1 MEIKKILVTGS
12 AGLIGTQIVKD
23 LLDNHKQVY
32 SCYNKT
38 KPKLGIITHLD
49 LTKKDDIVNTMN
61 RIKPDVVIHLGA
73 MTDVELCETETELAK
88 KINTDATEILA
99 LESEK
104 YNTFFV
110 YMSTDY
116 VFDGKVGMKKE
127 NDEPNPINFYGKSKL
142 DGERVFKKITTP
154 NVIVRTSTP
163 FGIHSK
169 KISFPIWVK
178 KNLELEKEIS
188 VVVDQYTSPS
198 YVPNISKMIIEIIE
212 RKITGIIHLAGAT
225 KISRYDF
232 AVQISKIINVN
243 KQFLK
248 LTKMNQMDWKAQRPA
263 DSSLSVS
270 KANKILKNK
279 PEKIEDSLK
288 LLFNQSYIALLCNQ
302 V

>member
-38 KPKLGIITHLD
+38 KPELGIITHLD

-127 NDEPNPINFYGKSKL
+127 NDKTNPINFYGKSKL

-188 VVVDQYTSPS
+188 VVVNQYTSPS
-198 YVPNISKMIIEIIE
+198 YVPNISKMIIEIME

-288 LLFNQSYIALLCNQ
+288 LLFNQ
-302 V
+302 

>member
-1 MEIKKILVTGS
+1 MDFKMEIKKILVTGS

-38 KPKLGIITHLD
+38 KPELGIITHLD

-127 NDEPNPINFYGKSKL
+127 NDKTNPINFYGKSKL

-154 NVIVRTSTP
+154 NIIVRTSTP

-178 KNLELEKEIS
+178 KNLELKKEIS
-188 VVVDQYTSPS
+188 VVVNQYTSPS
-198 YVPNISKMIIEIIE
+198 YVPNISKMIIEIME

-248 LTKMNQMDWKAQRPA
+248 LTKMDQMDWKAQRPA

-288 LLFNQSYIALLCNQ
+288 LLFNQ
-302 V
+302 

>member
-38 KPKLGIITHLD
+38 KPELGIITHLD

-127 NDEPNPINFYGKSKL
+127 NDKTNPINFYGKSKL

-169 KISFPIWVK
+169 KMSFPIWVK

-188 VVVDQYTSPS
+188 VVVNQYTSPS
-198 YVPNISKMIIEIIE
+198 YVPNISKMIIEIME

-248 LTKMNQMDWKAQRPA
+248 LTKMDQMDWKAQRPA

-288 LLFNQSYIALLCNQ
+288 LLFNQ
-302 V
+302 

>member
-38 KPKLGIITHLD
+38 KPELGIITHLD

-127 NDEPNPINFYGKSKL
+127 NDKTNPINFYGKSKL

-178 KNLELEKEIS
+178 KNLELKKEIS
-188 VVVDQYTSPS
+188 VVVNQYTSPS
-198 YVPNISKMIIEIIE
+198 YVPNISKMIIEIME
-212 RKITGIIHLAGAT
+212 RKITGIIHLAGPT
-225 KISRYDF
+225 RISRYDF
-232 AVQISKIINVN
+232 AVMIANKINAN
-243 KQFLK
+243 KK
-248 LTKMNQMDWKAQRPA
+248 KIKPIKMSQMNWNAQRPI
-263 DSSLSVS
+263 DSSLDIT
-270 KANKILKNK
+270 KANTILGMK
-279 PEKIEDSLK
+279 PKKLEENIELI
-288 LLFNQSYIALLCNQ
+288 FN
-302 V
+302 

>member
-1 MEIKKILVTGS
+1 MGIKKILVTGS

-127 NDEPNPINFYGKSKL
+127 NDKTNPINFYGKSKL

-178 KNLELEKEIS
+178 KNLELKKEIS
-188 VVVDQYTSPS
+188 VVVNQYTSPS

-232 AVQISKIINVN
+232 AVQISKIINAN
-243 KQFLK
+243 RQFLK
-248 LTKMNQMDWKAQRPA
+248 LTKMDQMDWKAQRPA

-288 LLFNQSYIALLCNQ
+288 LLFNQ
-302 V
+302 

>member
-1 MEIKKILVTGS
+1 MDFKMEITKILVTGS
-12 AGLIGTQIVKD
+12 AGLIGIQVVKD

-104 YNTFFV
+104 FNTFFV

-178 KNLELEKEIS
+178 KNLELKKEIS

-232 AVQISKIINVN
+232 AVQISKIINAN

-248 LTKMNQMDWKAQRPA
+248 LTKMDQMDWKAQRPV

-288 LLFNQSYIALLCNQ
+288 LLFNQ
-302 V
+302 

>member
-127 NDEPNPINFYGKSKL
+127 NDKTNPINFYGKSKL

-163 FGIHSK
+163 FGLHSK

-198 YVPNISKMIIEIIE
+198 YVPNISKMIIEIME

-232 AVQISKIINVN
+232 AVQISKIINAN

-248 LTKMNQMDWKAQRPA
+248 LIKMDQMDWKAQRPA
-263 DSSLSVS
+263 DSSLNVS

-288 LLFNQSYIALLCNQ
+288 LLFNQ
-302 V
+302 

>member
-38 KPKLGIITHLD
+38 KPELGIITHLD

-61 RIKPDVVIHLGA
+61 KIKPDVVIHLGA

-188 VVVDQYTSPS
+188 VVVNQYTSPS
-198 YVPNISKMIIEIIE
+198 YVPNISKMIIEIME

-232 AVQISKIINVN
+232 AVQISKIINAN

-248 LTKMNQMDWKAQRPA
+248 LIKMDQMDWKAQRPA

-288 LLFNQSYIALLCNQ
+288 LLFNQ
-302 V
+302 

>member
-38 KPKLGIITHLD
+38 KPELGIITHLD

-104 YNTFFV
+104 HNTFFV

-127 NDEPNPINFYGKSKL
+127 NDKTNPINFYGKSKL

-188 VVVDQYTSPS
+188 VVVNQYTSPS
-198 YVPNISKMIIEIIE
+198 YVPNISKMIIEIME

-248 LTKMNQMDWKAQRPA
+248 LTKMDQMDWKAQRPA

-288 LLFNQSYIALLCNQ
+288 LLFNQ
-302 V
+302 

>member
-1 MEIKKILVTGS
+1 MGIKKILVTGS
-12 AGLIGTQIVKD
+12 AGLIGTQIIKD
-23 LLDNHKQVY
+23 LLDNHIQVY
-32 SCYNKT
+32 SCYNKS
-38 KPKLGIITHLD
+38 KPELGIITHLD

-61 RIKPDVVIHLGA
+61 KIKPDVVIHLGA

-127 NDEPNPINFYGKSKL
+127 NDKTNPINFYGKSKL

-178 KNLELEKEIS
+178 KNLELKKEIS
-188 VVVDQYTSPS
+188 VVVNQYTSPS

-232 AVQISKIINVN
+232 AVQISKIINAN

-248 LTKMNQMDWKAQRPA
+248 LIKMDQMDWKAQRPA

-288 LLFNQSYIALLCNQ
+288 LLFNQ
-302 V
+302 

>member
-1 MEIKKILVTGS
+1 MDFKMEIKKILVTGS

-38 KPKLGIITHLD
+38 KPELGIITHLD

-127 NDEPNPINFYGKSKL
+127 NDKTNPINFYGKSKL

-163 FGIHSK
+163 FGLHSK

-188 VVVDQYTSPS
+188 VVVNQYTSPS
-198 YVPNISKMIIEIIE
+198 YVPNISKMIIEIME

-232 AVQISKIINVN
+232 AVQISKIINAN

-248 LTKMNQMDWKAQRPA
+248 LIKMDQMDWKAQRPA

-288 LLFNQSYIALLCNQ
+288 SLFNQ
-302 V
+302 

>member
-1 MEIKKILVTGS
+1 MDFKMEIKKILVTGS

-23 LLDNHKQVY
+23 LLGNHKQVY

-38 KPKLGIITHLD
+38 KPELGIITHLD

-127 NDEPNPINFYGKSKL
+127 NDKTNPINFYGKSKL

-232 AVQISKIINVN
+232 AVQISKIINAN

-248 LTKMNQMDWKAQRPA
+248 LTRMDQMDWKAQRPA

-270 KANKILKNK
+270 KANKILKSK

-288 LLFNQSYIALLCNQ
+288 SLFNQ
-302 V
+302 

>member
-38 KPKLGIITHLD
+38 KPELGIITHLD

-88 KINTDATEILA
+88 KINTNATEILA

-127 NDEPNPINFYGKSKL
+127 NDKTNPINFYGKSKL

-163 FGIHSK
+163 FGLHSK

-188 VVVDQYTSPS
+188 VVVNQYTSPS
-198 YVPNISKMIIEIIE
+198 YVPNISKMIIEIME

-232 AVQISKIINVN
+232 AVQICKIINAN

-248 LTKMNQMDWKAQRPA
+248 LIKMDQMDWKAQRPA

-288 LLFNQSYIALLCNQ
+288 LLFNQ
-302 V
+302 

>member
-38 KPKLGIITHLD
+38 KPELGIITHLD

-127 NDEPNPINFYGKSKL
+127 NDKTNPINFYGKSKL
-142 DGERVFKKITTP
+142 DGERVLKKITTP

-178 KNLELEKEIS
+178 KNLELKKEIS
-188 VVVDQYTSPS
+188 VVVNQYTSPS
-198 YVPNISKMIIEIIE
+198 YVPNISEMIIEIIE

-248 LTKMNQMDWKAQRPA
+248 LTKMDQMDWKAQRPA

-270 KANKILKNK
+270 KANKILKSK

-288 LLFNQSYIALLCNQ
+288 LLFNQ
-302 V
+302 

>member
-1 MEIKKILVTGS
+1 MDFKMEIKKILVTGS

-38 KPKLGIITHLD
+38 KPELGIITHLD

-163 FGIHSK
+163 FGINSK

-188 VVVDQYTSPS
+188 VVVNQYTSPS

-232 AVQISKIINVN
+232 AVQISKIINAN

-248 LTKMNQMDWKAQRPA
+248 LTKMDQMDWKAQRPA

-288 LLFNQSYIALLCNQ
+288 LLFNQ
-302 V
+302 

>member
-38 KPKLGIITHLD
+38 KPELGIITHLD

-104 YNTFFV
+104 YNTFFM

-127 NDEPNPINFYGKSKL
+127 NDKTNPINFYGKSKL

-163 FGIHSK
+163 FGLHSK

-188 VVVDQYTSPS
+188 VVVNQYTSPS
-198 YVPNISKMIIEIIE
+198 YVPNISKMIIEIME

-232 AVQISKIINVN
+232 AVQISKIINAN

-248 LTKMNQMDWKAQRPA
+248 LTKMDQMDWKAQRPA

-288 LLFNQSYIALLCNQ
+288 LLFNQ
-302 V
+302 

>member
-1 MEIKKILVTGS
+1 MDFKMEIKKILVTGS

-38 KPKLGIITHLD
+38 KPELGIITHLD

-127 NDEPNPINFYGKSKL
+127 NDKTNPINFYGKSKL

-169 KISFPIWVK
+169 KIRFPIWVK

-288 LLFNQSYIALLCNQ
+288 LLFNQ
-302 V
+302 

>member
-38 KPKLGIITHLD
+38 KPELGIITHLD
-49 LTKKDDIVNTMN
+49 LTKKDDIVNTMS

-127 NDEPNPINFYGKSKL
+127 NDKTNPINFYGKSKL

-188 VVVDQYTSPS
+188 VVVNQYTSPS
-198 YVPNISKMIIEIIE
+198 YVPNISKMIIEIME

-232 AVQISKIINVN
+232 AVQISKIINAN

-248 LTKMNQMDWKAQRPA
+248 LTKIDQMNWKAQRPA

-288 LLFNQSYIALLCNQ
+288 SLFNQ
-302 V
+302 

>member
-1 MEIKKILVTGS
+1 MDFKMEIKKILVTGS

-38 KPKLGIITHLD
+38 KPELGIITHLD

-104 YNTFFV
+104 HNTFFV

-127 NDEPNPINFYGKSKL
+127 NDKTNPINFYGKSKL

-188 VVVDQYTSPS
+188 VVVNQYTSPS

-248 LTKMNQMDWKAQRPA
+248 LTKMDQMDWKAQRPA
-263 DSSLSVS
+263 DSSLNVS

-288 LLFNQSYIALLCNQ
+288 LLFNQ
-302 V
+302 

>member
-12 AGLIGTQIVKD
+12 AGLIGIQVVKD

-178 KNLELEKEIS
+178 KNLELKKEIS
-188 VVVDQYTSPS
+188 VVVNQYTSPS
-198 YVPNISKMIIEIIE
+198 YVPNISKMIIEIME

-248 LTKMNQMDWKAQRPA
+248 LTKMDQMDWKAQRPA

-288 LLFNQSYIALLCNQ
+288 LLFNQ
-302 V
+302 

>member
-38 KPKLGIITHLD
+38 KPELGIITHLD

-163 FGIHSK
+163 FGLHSK

-188 VVVDQYTSPS
+188 VVVNQYTSPS
-198 YVPNISKMIIEIIE
+198 YVPNISKMIIEIME

-248 LTKMNQMDWKAQRPA
+248 LTKMDQMDWKAQRPA

-288 LLFNQSYIALLCNQ
+288 LLFNQ
-302 V
+302 

>member
-12 AGLIGTQIVKD
+12 AGLIGIQVVKD

-38 KPKLGIITHLD
+38 KPELGIITHLD

-127 NDEPNPINFYGKSKL
+127 NDKTNPINFYGKSKL

-188 VVVDQYTSPS
+188 VVVNQYTSPS
-198 YVPNISKMIIEIIE
+198 YVPNISKMIIEIME

-232 AVQISKIINVN
+232 AVQISKIINAN

-248 LTKMNQMDWKAQRPA
+248 LTKMDQMDWKAQRPA

-288 LLFNQSYIALLCNQ
+288 LLFNQ
-302 V
+302 

>member
-1 MEIKKILVTGS
+1 MDFKMEIKKILVTGS
-12 AGLIGTQIVKD
+12 AGLIGIQVVKD

-38 KPKLGIITHLD
+38 KPELGIITHLD

-104 YNTFFV
+104 YNAFFV

-116 VFDGKVGMKKE
+116 VFDGKIGMSNE
-127 NDEPNPINFYGKSKL
+127 DDEPKPINFYGKSKL
-142 DGERVFKKITTP
+142 DGEQIFKKITTP

-163 FGIHSK
+163 FGLHSK

-188 VVVDQYTSPS
+188 VVVNQYTSPS
-198 YVPNISKMIIEIIE
+198 YVPNISKMIIEIME
-212 RKITGIIHLAGAT
+212 RKITGIIHLAGDT

-232 AVQISKIINVN
+232 AIKIAEILNID
-243 KQFLK
+243 KKFLK
-248 LTKMNQMDWKAQRPA
+248 PIKIEQMNWKAQRPK
-263 DSSLSVS
+263 DSSLDVS
-270 KANKILKNK
+270 KAKKLLKNK
-279 PEKIEDSLK
+279 PETIEKSLQ
-288 LLFNQSYIALLCNQ
+288 LYFSNTHLS
-302 V
+302 

>member
-127 NDEPNPINFYGKSKL
+127 NDKTNPINFYGKSKL

-163 FGIHSK
+163 FGLHSK

-188 VVVDQYTSPS
+188 VVINQYTSPS
-198 YVPNISKMIIEIIE
+198 YVPNISKMIIEIME
-212 RKITGIIHLAGAT
+212 RKITGIIHLAGDI

-232 AVQISKIINVN
+232 AIKIAEILNID
-243 KQFLK
+243 KKFLK
-248 LTKMNQMDWKAQRPA
+248 PIKIEQMNWKAQRPK
-263 DSSLSVS
+263 DSSLDVS
-270 KANKILKNK
+270 KAKKLLKNK
-279 PEKIEDSLK
+279 PETIEKSLQ
-288 LLFNQSYIALLCNQ
+288 LYFSNTHLS
-302 V
+302 

>member
-1 MEIKKILVTGS
+1 MDFKMEIKKILVTGS

-23 LLDNHKQVY
+23 LLGNHKQVY

-38 KPKLGIITHLD
+38 KPELGIITHLD

-127 NDEPNPINFYGKSKL
+127 NDKTNPINFYGKSKL

-169 KISFPIWVK
+169 KISFPFWIK
-178 KNLELEKEIS
+178 KNLELKKEIL
-188 VVVDQYTSPS
+188 VLADQYTSPS

-232 AVQISKIINVN
+232 AVQISKIINAN

-288 LLFNQSYIALLCNQ
+288 SLFNQ
-302 V
+302 

>member
-1 MEIKKILVTGS
+1 MEITKILVTGS

-38 KPKLGIITHLD
+38 KPELGIITHLD

-127 NDEPNPINFYGKSKL
+127 NDKTNPINFYGKSKL

-154 NVIVRTSTP
+154 NIIVRTSTP

-188 VVVDQYTSPS
+188 VVVNQYTSPS
-198 YVPNISKMIIEIIE
+198 YVPNISKMIIEIME

-248 LTKMNQMDWKAQRPA
+248 LTKMDQMDWKAQRPA

-288 LLFNQSYIALLCNQ
+288 LLFNQ
-302 V
+302 

>member
-1 MEIKKILVTGS
+1 MDFKMEIKKILVTGS

-38 KPKLGIITHLD
+38 KPELGIITHLD

-110 YMSTDY
+110 YMSTYY

-127 NDEPNPINFYGKSKL
+127 NDKTNPINFYGKSKL

-154 NVIVRTSTP
+154 NIIVRTSTP

-169 KISFPIWVK
+169 KMSFPIWVK

-188 VVVDQYTSPS
+188 VVVNQYTSPS
-198 YVPNISKMIIEIIE
+198 YVPNISKMIIEIME

-232 AVQISKIINVN
+232 AVQISKIINAN

-248 LTKMNQMDWKAQRPA
+248 LTKMDQMDWKAQRPA

-288 LLFNQSYIALLCNQ
+288 LLFNQ
-302 V
+302 

>member
-1 MEIKKILVTGS
+1 MDFKMEIKKILVTGS

-38 KPKLGIITHLD
+38 KPELGIITHLD

-127 NDEPNPINFYGKSKL
+127 NDKTNPINFYGKSKL

-188 VVVDQYTSPS
+188 VVVNQYTSPS

-232 AVQISKIINVN
+232 AVQISKIINAN

-248 LTKMNQMDWKAQRPA
+248 LTKMDQMDWKAQRPA

-288 LLFNQSYIALLCNQ
+288 LLFNQ
-302 V
+302 